1 MKITLKRTPEQ
12 VELIKAMASR
22 NRNVAYEAQVALA
35 EFIGPVLAEVINN
48 APTVSSL
55 FQSLQFDADDNPSI
69 PLDLYYDIADEDYV
83 KVGSQSHA
91 GGLPSSQVL
100 PTVSEL
106 KVATYT
112 LDSAVDF
119 VVFRAVGGVG
129 DGVGVG
135 AAVDD
140 AVNRVVGDAVDLLR
154 SNGIK
159 NASWHYWLGGQF
171 WVGGWWGSPSFVSFF
186 REVCGLELDQD
197 IEERAE
203 AYQKICESVNY
214 IWLNSHFTMVCARPT
229 EIHRDDQGRLHNE
242 NGLAIKY
249 LDGWGLYAINGVTVS
264 EQIVLRPETLTIN
277 QIQKESNQEKRRIMI
292 ERFGVDKYLQ
302 AINATIVDVD
312 MRGVIGA
319 GARALMK
326 DDKGDC
332 WFIGTDGSTDRVY
345 NMYVGQGYTTCK
357 EAHEALC
364 GFSESLIKAE
374 G

>member
-1 MKITLKRTPEQ
+1 MR
-12 VELIKAMASR
+12 
-22 NRNVAYEAQVALA
+22 
-35 EFIGPVLAEVINN
+35 F
-48 APTVSSL
+48 
-55 FQSLQFDADDNPSI
+55 
-69 PLDLYYDIADEDYV
+69 
-83 KVGSQSHA
+83 
-91 GGLPSSQVL
+91 
-100 PTVSEL
+100 
-106 KVATYT
+106 
-112 LDSAVDF
+112 
-119 VVFRAVGGVG
+119 
-129 DGVGVG
+129 
-135 AAVDD
+135 
-140 AVNRVVGDAVDLLR
+140 
-154 SNGIK
+154 NGIK
-159 NASWHYWLGGQF
+159 DASWHYWLGGQF

-203 AYQKICESVNY
+203 AYQKVCESVNY

-249 LDGWGLYAINGVTVS
+249 LDGWGLYVINGVTVN

>member
-1 MKITLKRTPEQ
+1 MQIIPDNNKFAL
-12 VELIKAMASR
+12 LIKSFLI
-22 NRNVAYEAQVALA
+22 VDIFIQVQS
-35 EFIGPVLAEVINN
+35 F
-48 APTVSSL
+48 SL
-55 FQSLQFDADDNPSI
+55 LTCVVVRAG
-69 PLDLYYDIADEDYV
+69 
-83 KVGSQSHA
+83 VGV
-91 GGLPSSQVL
+91 G
-100 PTVSEL
+100 
-106 KVATYT
+106 
-112 LDSAVDF
+112 
-119 VVFRAVGGVG
+119 VGG
-129 DGVGVG
+129 GVG
-135 AAVDD
+135 AAVHA